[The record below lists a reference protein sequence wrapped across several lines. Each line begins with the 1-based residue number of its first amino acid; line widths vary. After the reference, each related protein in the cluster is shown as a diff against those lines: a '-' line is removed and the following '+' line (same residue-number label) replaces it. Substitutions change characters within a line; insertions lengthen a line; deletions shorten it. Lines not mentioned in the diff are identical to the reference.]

1 MMPTK
6 HNLTVDISETID
18 FRELKRICLQLSKIE
33 GVTWKLRM
41 YGLPNILVY
50 EKVKMKNN
58 SSQQEIGCAS
68 NPTKLSTDNLPSEIS
83 IVETTT

>member
-1 MMPTK
+1 MPTK

-50 EKVKMKNN
+50 EKVGKKNS
-58 SSQQEIGCAS
+58 SSQQEIGVCAS
-68 NPTKLSTDNLPSEIS
+68 NPTKLSDDNLPSEIS
-83 IVETTT
+83 IVETTK